1 MRPRTASMTSVM
13 MDQRRARAFRQFAL
27 RTTSFTAQGFIR
39 PVPRLS
45 GLKGLDARFLG
56 VRQKVFRDRALSCA
70 RGGVFAG
77 EPIINVRDLKKH
89 YADIKAVDGITF
101 DVEKGAMFSLLGPNG
116 AGKTTTVEILEGL
129 RDPTSGEARVLGV
142 DVRTDYRKIRDRVGI
157 LPQDFEPFDRLQP
170 REAVAYWAQL
180 FDRTMTKKEID
191 DILRTVGLTDRAD
204 TLAMNLSGGEKRRL
218 GIAMSLV
225 GRPALVFLDEPTTGL
240 DPSARRELWALIRQ
254 LKKEGTT
261 ILLTTHYLDEAEQLA
276 DDVAIMNHGKIVAR
290 GSPAELI
297 AQYGQ
302 GHSIVLAG
310 AGEEGLKAV
319 RARGVTAELPRVD
332 VVVQVPLAIDLPGH
346 PDVGRLLPVH
356 PRTFDQRR
364 PLDSRGIPTSPIES
378 RERDTSRRQP
388 DPCRR
393 PDPIV
398 LRRRRV
404 RGRRGRDGLQSQ
416 GRESRARRERPADVR
431 PGPPPSDVHRPLPA
445 GHHRLHDPPDP
456 VVRDDGHLRRV
467 PLPRLLQTPRDDET
481 EQG

>member
-1 MRPRTASMTSVM
+1 MISVM
-13 MDQRRARAFRQFAL
+13 MDQNRARAFRQFAL
-27 RTTSFTAQGFIR
+27 RTTSFTVQGFIR

-45 GLKGLDARFLG
+45 GLKGLDARFLAF
-56 VRQKVFRDRALSCA
+56 RQKVFRDRALSCA
-70 RGGVFAG
+70 GGGVFVG
-77 EPIINVRDLKKH
+77 EPVINVRDLKKH

-142 DVRTDYRKIRDRVGI
+142 NVRTDYRKIRDRVGI

-191 DILRTVGLTDRAD
+191 DILRTVGRTDRAE

-240 DPSARRELWALIRQ
+240 DPGARRELWALIRQ

-276 DDVAIMNHGKIVAR
+276 DDVAIMNHGKIIAR

-319 RARGVTAELPRVD
+319 RARGVTAELQGVD
-332 VVVQVPLAIDLPGH
+332 VVVQVPLASDMRRMLEKLASIDTPLNEIYTRRASLE
-346 PDVGRLLPVH
+346 DVFLNLVGARM
-356 PRTFDQRR
+356 QE
-364 PLDSRGIPTSPIES
+364 G
-378 RERDTSRRQP
+378 
-388 DPCRR
+388 
-393 PDPIV
+393 V
-398 LRRRRV
+398 L
-404 RGRRGRDGLQSQ
+404 
-416 GRESRARRERPADVR
+416 AA
-431 PGPPPSDVHRPLPA
+431 
-445 GHHRLHDPPDP
+445 
-456 VVRDDGHLRRV
+456 
-467 PLPRLLQTPRDDET
+467 
-481 EQG
+481 